1 MVQIR
6 FSSAFMLV
14 IAIILI
20 PSIVTAIGVSPS
32 RVTVDFI
39 PGESFESS
47 ACFETAGITQLKIEK
62 IGILTNNIEIIG
74 PGSNGFLDT
83 EKDGNCIEYKVTLP
97 QSFEKPGVQ
106 YSGISAVEVPIETGV
121 NIYAV
126 AKIIHQ
132 VFVVVP
138 YPGKYLETGSLAIQ
152 NMPAGEKVPMVI
164 SATNKGSEII
174 TSTSGTIKVYD
185 HNNALIATI
194 QTNTIKDI
202 TPNSQHL
209 FTAIWDSGSYK
220 AGNYRADLQLVYDN
234 ANFNTS
240 SGFKLGGLDL
250 SVSNYTQ
257 EVIIG
262 GIKPF
267 HVLVD
272 SIWSENIQAKATI
285 IIYNGTKDKT
295 LQQFETITKTV
306 PAWSGESLQG
316 YINTDILGLGEFDLE
331 IILEFEGETKSTAGK
346 IKIIEPP
353 KTEEPKVSF
362 LSQAFTTRN
371 LIIVMALVLVIILV
385 LAAKELMPKKKGP
398 EGPDSAP
405 K

>member
-1 MVQIR
+1 MAQIR
-6 FSSAFMLV
+6 FSNAFILV
-14 IAIILI
+14 IAIILM
-20 PSIVTAIGVSPS
+20 PTIVSAIGVSPS
-32 RVTVDFI
+32 RVTVDFV

-62 IGILTNNIEIIG
+62 IGWLENNIEIIG
-74 PGSNGFLDT
+74 PGSDGFLDT
-83 EKDGNCIEYKVTLP
+83 EKDGNCIQYIVTLP
-97 QSFEKPGVQ
+97 LSFEKPGVQ
-106 YSGISAVEVPIETGV
+106 YSGISAVEVPVETGA

-138 YPGKYLETGSLAIQ
+138 YPGKYLEAGQLAIQ

-164 SATNKGSEII
+164 SVTNKGSEII

-185 HNNALIATI
+185 HNNALIATLH
-194 QTNTIKDI
+194 TNTINSI

-209 FTAIWDSGSYK
+209 FSATWDSGNYK
-220 AGNYRADLQLVYDN
+220 AGNYKADLQLVYDN
-234 ANFNTS
+234 ANINTS

-262 GIKPF
+262 GIKQF
-267 HVLVD
+267 SILVD
-272 SIWSENIQAKATI
+272 SIWSENIQAKATVT
-285 IIYNGTKDKT
+285 IYNGTKDRT

-306 PAWSGESLQG
+306 PAWSGEILQG
-316 YINTDILGLGEFDLE
+316 YINTDSLGLGEFDVE
-331 IILEFEGETKSTAGK
+331 ITLEFEGTTKSTTGK
-346 IKIIEPP
+346 VRIIEPP
-353 KTEEPKVSF
+353 KAEEPKVSF

-385 LAAKELMPKKKGP
+385 LAAKELIPKKKGP
-398 EGPDSAP
+398 EGQASAP